1 MRAPK
6 FWTKD
11 KSIWISLLK
20 PASFFY
26 AYLTKRRVR
35 KPGYKSSLPVICVGN
50 IFVGGVGK
58 TPVSLALGKLL
69 HQHELKFCYLNNGYK
84 AEKKDVIVDSRVHSA
99 LDVGDE
105 ALLLN
110 EIAPTIVG
118 SDRSKGAKKAEKY
131 GAQALIMDDGF
142 QNPTLKKDFS
152 FVVVD
157 GKKGF
162 GNGYVLPSGPLRE
175 PALEG
180 LKRAN
185 AIILA
190 GEDTWGVRFY
200 LQRNKVDLPVITGHF
215 QLDETVVSLFSG
227 KQVFAFAGLG
237 NPQKFYQSLI
247 AAGIDVRETADF
259 PDHYHYTRF
268 DIEDLKRKAKT
279 LPILTTEKDGVK
291 LSKDMRQNIFVMPG
305 QFVFDDPEAVW
316 NLLKG
321 VLNVTSASS
330 ETSAA

>member
-6 FWTKD
+6 FWDKN
-11 KSIWISLLK
+11 KSIWITLLK
-20 PASFFY
+20 PASIVY
-26 AYLTKRRVR
+26 AFMTKRRVN
-35 KPGYKSSLPVICVGN
+35 KKGYKSILPVICVGN

-58 TPVSLALGKLL
+58 TPVCLALGELL
-69 HQHELKFCYLNNGYK
+69 HQHERDFYYLNNGYK
-84 AEKKDVIVDSRVHSA
+84 AEKQNVLVDKRMHTA

-110 EIAPTIVG
+110 EMAPTVVS
-118 SDRSKGAKKAEKY
+118 SDRANGAKLAEKQ
-131 GAQALIMDDGF
+131 GAKAIIMDDGF
-142 QNPTLKKDFS
+142 QNPTLQKDFS

-162 GNGYVLPSGPLRE
+162 GNDFVLPAGPLRE
-175 PALEG
+175 PVLEG

-200 LQRNKVDLPVITGHF
+200 LQRNNVNLPVLTGHF
-215 QLDETVVSLFSG
+215 QLDETVVSLFQG
-227 KQVFAFAGLG
+227 KKVFAFAGLG
-237 NPQKFYQSLI
+237 NPKKFYQSLQER
-247 AAGIDVRETADF
+247 GIDVQGTEDF

-268 DIEDLKRKAKT
+268 DVDDLKRRAKT
-279 LPILTTEKDGVK
+279 LPLLTTEKDGVK
-291 LSKDMRQNIFVMPG
+291 LPKDMRQNIFVMPG

-316 NLLKG
+316 NLIKG
-321 VLNVTSASS
+321 VLNVASTSS
-330 ETSAA
+330 ETIGA